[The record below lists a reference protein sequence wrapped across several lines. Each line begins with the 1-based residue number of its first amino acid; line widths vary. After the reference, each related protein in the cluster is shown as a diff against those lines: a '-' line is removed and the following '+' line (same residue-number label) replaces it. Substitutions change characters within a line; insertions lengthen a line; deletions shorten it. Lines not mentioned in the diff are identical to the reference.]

1 MLGIALTTMNRFSFL
16 KESLP
21 VFLDH
26 PGVSEVVVCDETGED
41 YDAILSTPSFYTN
54 KKLRVIKNKKRLGI
68 YKNKCKALS
77 LSTAAHVAV
86 LDSDNHFSEEWIDTI
101 LETLQTTGPKT
112 ILASAEF
119 RNTNIMTGEVSY
131 PCKEFSDLRLDM
143 HTWNDVFKK
152 PRWNFLLN
160 DGNWVVPR
168 ESILCLPENVESESL
183 LAADAIFMLQ
193 NFIKGGYAIHY
204 VPGLSYL
211 HVVHDGSTWLE
222 TEKESTRIL
231 NTMPWRI

>member
-1 MLGIALTTMNRFSFL
+1 MLGIAIATMNRFSFL

-21 VFLDH
+21 IYLAH
-26 PGVSEVVVCDETGED
+26 PDVSEVIVCDETGED
-41 YDAILSTPSFYTN
+41 ADAILSTPSLYIN
-54 KKLRVIKNKKRLGI
+54 KKLRVIKNKQRLGI
-68 YKNKCKALS
+68 YQNKRKALS
-77 LSTAAHVAV
+77 LSTASHVAV
-86 LDSDNHFSEEWIDTI
+86 LDSDNHFTEEWIDTI
-101 LETLQTTGPKT
+101 IESLRASDGKT
-112 ILASAEF
+112 ILASADF

-131 PCKEFSDLRLDM
+131 PCKEFSGLRLDI
-143 HTWNDVFKK
+143 HTWNEVFEK

-168 ESILCLPENVESESL
+168 ECILCLPENVRSDSL
-183 LAADAIFMLQ
+183 QAADAIFMLQ
-193 NFIKGGYAIHY
+193 SFIKGGYTIYY

-211 HVVHDGSTWLE
+211 HVVHAGSTWLQ